1 MSTAG
6 TCSYEPTPRPRVIA
20 ILGAGGALG
29 AAISSRLAGE
39 PDTDLV
45 LSDVSE
51 ASLQATIDGLPTSRR
66 SRPCSPT

>member
-1 MSTAG
+1 MTRELQLG
-6 TCSYEPTPRPRVIA
+6 VVA

-29 AAISSRLAGE
+29 AAISSRLAAE
-39 PDTDLV
+39 PDTEIV

-51 ASLQATIDGLPTSRR
+51 ASLQADASTDASSVTASSATA